1 MKQLLYTG
9 LFVIISGHCFGQV
22 GQTAANIAIDI
33 GTSTLPETQAL
44 ASMRLSQDEVLKY
57 SKKIAQ
63 NTAALLVL
71 KEAELKALSDTP
83 DGIEQTTPWKTS
95 VYAIDAII
103 QYNTNSIQ
111 LIQDFPD
118 ASDIGVEAM
127 ALITENAYASMS
139 DIAQIVS
146 GGDDNLMH
154 GTDRF
159 KFIDKV
165 NERLLLLVEV
175 SRFVNTLIRTSVVL
189 NEDVPSDYSYDVT
202 EDYGNILN
210 KIENFIQE

>member
-1 MKQLLYTG
+1 MRKVLNILVWAIITG
-9 LFVIISGHCFGQV
+9 SCYGQV

-103 QYNTNSIQ
+103 QYNSNSIQ

-154 GTDRF
+154 GTDRY

-189 NEDVPSDYSYDVT
+189 NEDVPSDYSYDIT
-202 EDYGNILN
+202 EDYGNILDR
-210 KIENFIQE
+210 IENFIQE

>member
-1 MKQLLYTG
+1 MRKVLNILVWTIITG
-9 LFVIISGHCFGQV
+9 SCYGQV

-103 QYNTNSIQ
+103 QYNSNSIQ

-154 GTDRF
+154 GTDRY

-189 NEDVPSDYSYDVT
+189 NEDVPSDYSYDIT
-202 EDYGNILN
+202 EDYGNILD

>member
-1 MKQLLYTG
+1 MKNKLIILGALLWG
-9 LFVIISGHCFGQV
+9 FNCIGQV

-44 ASMRLSQDEVLKY
+44 ASIRLSQDEVLKH
-57 SKKIAQ
+57 SKDIAQ
-63 NTAALLVL
+63 KTAAILVL

-83 DGIEQTTPWKTS
+83 SDIEQTTPWKTS
-95 VYAIDAII
+95 VYAVDAII

-111 LIQDFPD
+111 LIEDFPE

-127 ALITENAYASMS
+127 ALITENAYASVS
-139 DIAQIVS
+139 DITQIVS
-146 GGDDNLMH
+146 GGPDNLMH

-159 KFIDKV
+159 KFISKV
-165 NERLLLLVEV
+165 NERLLLLVEI

-189 NEDVPSDYSYDVT
+189 GEEVPSDYTYDIT
-202 EDYGNILN
+202 EDYDTMLDR
-210 KIENFIQE
+210 IENFIQE